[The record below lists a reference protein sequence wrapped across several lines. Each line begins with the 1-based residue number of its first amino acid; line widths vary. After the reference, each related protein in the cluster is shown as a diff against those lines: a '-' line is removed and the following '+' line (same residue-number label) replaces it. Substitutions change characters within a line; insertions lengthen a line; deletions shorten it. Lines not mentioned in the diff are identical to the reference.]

1 MVIPSPRRTWFSAR
15 RAVAGLLLVATMAP
29 RTDAAAAGPFT
40 DFDWTEHVTTSRDGY
55 AMWAR
60 LPSGRYSATLPPH
73 EEPVGPP
80 GARPAVLQVHC
91 RAPGAAGERAIEPTP
106 THALL
111 YVDDHPLQPDAYTV
125 FHPMYWIRG
134 LTGQS
139 LERWRATAQFGNGAQ
154 VNTELVRRLTDY
166 SAPRPGLDL
175 ALSADAVLA
184 VFEAGL
190 PVNLEVQGEEWSI
203 AARFTPVAELAKAAR
218 AMRRECGAAPVGA
231 MAPR

>member
-1 MVIPSPRRTWFSAR
+1 MVIPSPRSNWLSTRS
-15 RAVAGLLLVATMAP
+15 AVATLLLVAAMACCSNAP
-29 RTDAAAAGPFT
+29 AAGPFI

-60 LPSGRYSATLPPH
+60 LPSERYTATVPPH
-73 EEPVGPP
+73 VEPVGP

-91 RAPGAAGERAIEPTP
+91 RAPGAEGQRAIKATA

-111 YVDDHPLQPDAYTV
+111 YLDDHPLQRDAYTV
-125 FHPMYWIRG
+125 FHPMYWIG
-134 LTGQS
+134 ELTGQS
-139 LERWRATAQFGNGAQ
+139 LEHWPATAQLGGTGA
-154 VNTELVRRLTDY
+154 VKTELVRRRADY
-166 SAPRPGLDL
+166 SAARPGLDL

-190 PVNLEVQGEEWSI
+190 PVNLDVQGQDWSI
-203 AARFTPVAELAKAAR
+203 AARFVPVPELAKAAS
-218 AMRRECGAAPVGA
+218 AMRRECGVAAMGD

>member
-1 MVIPSPRRTWFSAR
+1 MVIPSPRSSWLSTRI
-15 RAVAGLLLVATMAP
+15 AVATLLLVAAMA
-29 RTDAAAAGPFT
+29 RCSHAAAAGPFI

-60 LPSGRYSATLPPH
+60 MPSEHYTAALPPH
-73 EEPVGPP
+73 TEPVGP

-91 RAPGAAGERAIEPTP
+91 RAPGAKGQRAIKATP

-139 LERWRATAQFGNGAQ
+139 LEHWPATAQLDDTAP
-154 VNTELVRRLTDY
+154 VRTELVRRRGDY
-166 SAPRPGLDL
+166 SAARPGLDL

-190 PVNLEVQGEEWSI
+190 PVNLDVQGQDWSI
-203 AARFTPVAELAKAAR
+203 AARFVPVPELAKAAR
-218 AMRRECGAAPVGA
+218 AMRRECGLAPIGE